1 MLWVIVGSWFLVLVG
16 MAGGW
21 TLHAI
26 LSAGRCA
33 ECAAG
38 DERLLAYLRDHGVT
52 LPLPAVRP

>member
-1 MLWVIVGSWFLVLVG
+1 MLWLIFSTWALVFLG
-16 MAGGW
+16 MIGGW

-38 DERLLAYLRDHGVT
+38 DARLVAYLRDHGVT
-52 LPLPAVRP
+52 LPLPCTRS